1 MTVRRYNLSMKPT
14 ARFAMG
20 RGNAV
25 MQRMVLILGVLAA
38 AGCFSFNPKPLT
50 EEQKM
55 NSSAGVERE
64 QAVVDAG
71 LRQDR
76 ARIPTLINRLEDDD
90 VAVRLAAINS
100 LRSMTGKDFGY
111 VAYDDEMTRRAAVTR
126 WREWWRKEGGG
137 KP

>member
-1 MTVRRYNLSMKPT
+1 VTH
-14 ARFAMG
+14 
-20 RGNAV
+20 
-25 MQRMVLILGVLAA
+25 RMPVILIALAA
-38 AGCFSFNPKPLT
+38 AGCFSSKPLT

-76 ARIPTLINRLEDDD
+76 SKIPTLINRLEDDD

-111 VAYDDEMTRRAAVTR
+111 VAYDDEVKRRAAVTQ
-126 WREWWRKEGGG
+126 WRAWLRKEGGASG
-137 KP
+137 GRP